1 MATRMKIAPSL
12 YRSAAAPTA
21 AGPTMPPTP
30 NRSRAA
36 LKPVEGRSRKTSEL
50 RTEGSALMNITPDPK
65 RTADAA
71 TAANYPGATPRS
83 PAAPRVTSVAARVR
97 RSPKRATA
105 SPVASPENP
114 KTPSAT

>member
-1 MATRMKIAPSL
+1 MRRKLPPSP

-21 AGPTMPPTP
+21 AGPAMLPAP

-36 LKPVEGRSRKTSEL
+36 LKPVEGRSRKASEL

-83 PAAPRVTSVAARVR
+83 PAAAPRVTSVAARVR
-97 RSPKRATA
+97 RRPKRATA
-105 SPVASPENP
+105 SPVPSPENP
-114 KTPSAT
+114 KTASVT